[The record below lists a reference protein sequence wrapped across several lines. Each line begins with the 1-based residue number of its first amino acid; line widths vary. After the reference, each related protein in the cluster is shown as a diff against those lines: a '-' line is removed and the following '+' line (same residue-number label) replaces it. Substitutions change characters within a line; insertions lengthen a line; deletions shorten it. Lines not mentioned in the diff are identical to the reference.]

1 LRSLGIIRKYDFR
14 TFFVKR
20 LKDVSNIY
28 YCLSKQ
34 FSLKT
39 ALLCD
44 IDLSQIPAGTIFSHP
59 YGICINTGTVL
70 GKNCDIR
77 QGVTIGTRRRFD
89 LEAPAQIGD
98 NVKIGAN
105 STILG
110 PVKIGDNVTIGVHAL
125 VLKDVPAG
133 KTVVGIWK

>member
-1 LRSLGIIRKYDFR
+1 MGIIRRYDFR
-14 TFFVKR
+14 TFFAKR
-20 LKDVSNIY
+20 LKDVSNVY

-34 FSLKT
+34 FPLKT

-59 YGICINTGTVL
+59 YSICINTGTIL

-77 QGVTIGTRRRFD
+77 QGVIIGTRRNFY
-89 LEAPAQIGD
+89 LEEPAQIGD

-105 STILG
+105 ATILG
-110 PVKIGDNVTIGVHAL
+110 SIKIGDNAIIGAHAL

-133 KTVVGIWK
+133 QTVVGVWK

>member
-1 LRSLGIIRKYDFR
+1 MGIIRRYDFR
-14 TFFVKR
+14 TFFAKR

-34 FSLKT
+34 FPLKT

-59 YGICINTGTVL
+59 YSICINTGTIL

-77 QGVTIGTRRRFD
+77 QGVIIGTRRNFY
-89 LEAPAQIGD
+89 LEEPAQIGD

-105 STILG
+105 ATILG
-110 PVKIGDNVTIGVHAL
+110 SIKIGDNAIIGAHAL

-133 KTVVGIWK
+133 QTVVGVWK